1 MALNGAWRAI
11 IRANGGG
18 PGKVAEGAYHLVVC
32 LTARG
37 KVVSSPQRPA
47 SAPKNPTLRRSSNM
61 RTTLASRRGTV
72 PGATSKQTL
81 SHRWG
86 GVLRL
91 RLRIPHTLGRFYAA
105 GLTVTFSGDDP
116 LRTSLNGVRRGY
128 WRVRG
133 RLTKRFGPALV
144 PGLMDGLT
152 RCLSEERL
160 CSSRAAPGSIS

>member
-61 RTTLASRRGTV
+61 RTTLASRRGLF
-72 PGATSKQTL
+72 PA
-81 SHRWG
+81 
-86 GVLRL
+86 RL
-91 RLRIPHTLGRFYAA
+91 R
-105 GLTVTFSGDDP
+105 
-116 LRTSLNGVRRGY
+116 N
-128 WRVRG
+128 
-133 RLTKRFGPALV
+133 KRFPIVGEAFCASGCGYRILWGAFTQ
-144 PGLMDGLT
+144 PG
-152 RCLSEERL
+152 
-160 CSSRAAPGSIS
+160 